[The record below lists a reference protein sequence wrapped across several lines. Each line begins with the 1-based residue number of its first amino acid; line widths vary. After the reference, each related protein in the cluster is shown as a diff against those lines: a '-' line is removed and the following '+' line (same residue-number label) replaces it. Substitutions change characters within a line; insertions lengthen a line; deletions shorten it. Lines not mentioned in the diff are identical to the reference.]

1 MRDLPAGPIYGHL
14 TLASAPAPSPCQP
27 DSHARDRPARAAW
40 ILPWESAML
49 RISVTTRPGGATV
62 TLEGRLAGPWVD
74 ELARC
79 WSSVTALRHASS
91 VRVELDAV
99 TLIDSAGK
107 SVLRRMCEEGAVL
120 FASGCMTRAILE
132 EIETGQRER
141 PRRRVAKRGS
151 SSRSR

>member
-1 MRDLPAGPIYGHL
+1 
-14 TLASAPAPSPCQP
+14 
-27 DSHARDRPARAAW
+27 
-40 ILPWESAML
+40 ML
-49 RISVTTRPGGATV
+49 RISVTSRPGGATV

-91 VRVELDAV
+91 VRVERDAV

-132 EIETGQRER
+132 EIETGRRECRRAQAQR
-141 PRRRVAKRGS
+141 
-151 SSRSR
+151 